1 MKNQSRFT
9 KIAVASGLIVASG
22 AAVLGI
28 TGFASAELAPK
39 NNAAVVAPAAD
50 DNGGVSGQAIDGAA
64 APAGL
69 PADKH
74 TPISRVN
81 TAKAL
86 GLTETELQTQLQTK
100 SFATIAKEQ
109 GKDIADVKAAILA
122 DLKAHLAEEVASGEH
137 TQAEADAKLAQATA
151 NIDTLVNN
159 VGRPGGKGMGGP
171 QVVTDALAKV
181 LKLSTTE
188 LQTQLQT
195 KSFATIA
202 KEQGV
207 DIADVKAQLL
217 KDYTDKENAEVA
229 TGEHTQAEVD
239 AKIAAFKANLDTMVN
254 NVGPQGGRGMGGD
267 HGPRGGAP
275 KFATD
280 ALAKV
285 LKLSTTELNTQ
296 LQSGK
301 TLADIAKTQNV
312 DIADVKAQ
320 LLKDYTDKEN
330 AEVATG
336 EHTQAEVDA
345 KIADFKTRLDDIVN
359 GVRPAGG
366 PGMGGKGMRG
376 GHGHGHMEGD
386 GPMGMNG
393 QNGGP
398 LGGTAQ
404 TGSTQN
410 AGFSA

>member
-1 MKNQSRFT
+1 MKNKSRFT

-39 NNAAVVAPAAD
+39 NNAAAVAPAAD
-50 DNGGVSGQAIDGAA
+50 NSNDGVTGQAVDGATT
-64 APAGL
+64 PAGL
-69 PADKH
+69 PDGDHA
-74 TPISRVN
+74 PISQVN

-109 GKDIADVKAAILA
+109 GKDIAAVKAAILA
-122 DLKAHLAEEVASGEH
+122 DLKAHLDEEVKSGEH

-151 NIDTLVNN
+151 NIDTFVNN
-159 VGRPGGKGMGGP
+159 VGRMGGKGMG
-171 QVVTDALAKV
+171 
-181 LKLSTTE
+181 
-188 LQTQLQT
+188 
-195 KSFATIA
+195 
-202 KEQGV
+202 
-207 DIADVKAQLL
+207 
-217 KDYTDKENAEVA
+217 
-229 TGEHTQAEVD
+229 H
-239 AKIAAFKANLDTMVN
+239 
-254 NVGPQGGRGMGGD
+254 
-267 HGPRGGAP
+267 GAP
-275 KFATD
+275 QFATD

-301 TLADIAKTQNV
+301 SLADIAKAQNV
-312 DIADVKAQ
+312 DIADVKTQ
-320 LLKDYTDKEN
+320 LLKDFTDKET
-330 AEVATG
+330 AEVAAG

-345 KIADFKTRLDDIVN
+345 KIADFKTRLDDMVN

-366 PGMGGKGMRG
+366 PGMGGNGMMGGKGMRG
-376 GHGHGHMEGD
+376 GHGHGDGPMGDMDGD
-386 GPMGMNG
+386 GPMGMGG

-398 LGGTAQ
+398 LGGTNQ
-404 TGSTQN
+404 SGSTQN